1 LERFI
6 ANYDDLYH
14 NVVKDWA
21 GQKS

>member
-1 LERFI
+1 LESFI
-6 ANYDDLYH
+6 ANYDDLYR